1 VVSRAAEEDYVTVR
15 TQNRVPP
22 ELLERILKLAGIDMI
37 LVGGQALAFWA
48 AYYHVPA
55 PAIAITKDVDL
66 LGTKADV
73 ERLARGLDA
82 KAVFPR
88 RIATTMLVGQVLKAL
103 PGGGYVNIDV
113 MFRVYGN
120 IAAEAIASRAV
131 LAENP
136 AGRFRVMHP
145 IDILQGRLENVYGL
159 CAKQDEH
166 GVAQLRLAIDI
177 ARTFVCDI
185 ASQEATDADDVAR
198 PVVLRHLAR
207 LETLSLSDAGRKVAR
222 RYGVHVADAIDPRP
236 VSHIKSF
243 VSKKLPQLLKLMSA
257 ARRAELQVRD

>member
-1 VVSRAAEEDYVTVR
+1 MTPQTVA
-15 TQNRVPP
+15 RVPS

-48 AYYHVPA
+48 AYYRTPA
-55 PAIAITKDVDL
+55 PTIAITKDVNL
-66 LGTKADV
+66 LGTRADV

-82 KAVFPR
+82 KAVFPHK
-88 RIATTMLVGQVLKAL
+88 IATTMLVGQVLKNL
-103 PGGGYVNIDV
+103 PGGDYLNIDV

-120 IAAEAIASRAV
+120 IATEAIADRAV

-145 IDILQGRLENVYGL
+145 IDVLQGRLENVYGL
-159 CAKQDEH
+159 PSKQDEH

-177 ARTFVCDI
+177 ARTFVGDI
-185 ASQEATDADDVAR
+185 ACQEATGADDSAR

-207 LETLSLSDAGRKVAR
+207 LEGLGLSDAGRKVAK
-222 RYGVHVADAIDPRP
+222 RYGVHVADAIDPEP
-236 VSHIKSF
+236 VVHIKSF
-243 VSKKLPQLLKLMSA
+243 MTKKLPQLLNLMSA
-257 ARRAELQVRD
+257 ARRTELRGY

>member
-1 VVSRAAEEDYVTVR
+1 LTLQTVA
-15 TQNRVPP
+15 RVPP

-48 AYYHVPA
+48 AYYHATA

-82 KAVFPR
+82 KAVFPHK
-88 RIATTMLVGQVLKAL
+88 IATTMLVGQVLKDL
-103 PGGGYVNIDV
+103 PDGNYVNIDV

-120 IAAEAIASRAV
+120 IATEAIASRAV

-145 IDILQGRLENVYGL
+145 MDVLQGRLENVYGL
-159 CAKQDEH
+159 AAKQDEH

-177 ARTFVCDI
+177 ARTFVGDI
-185 ASQEATDADDVAR
+185 ALQEATGADDSAR
-198 PVVLRHLAR
+198 PVVLSHLAR
-207 LETLSLSDAGRKVAR
+207 LESLALSDAGRKVAK
-222 RYGVHVADAIDPRP
+222 RYGLHVADAIDPGP
-236 VSHIKSF
+236 AVHIKSF
-243 VSKKLPQLLKLMSA
+243 MSKKLPQLLKLMSA
-257 ARRAELQVRD
+257 ARRTELGGRD

>member
-1 VVSRAAEEDYVTVR
+1 MAV
-15 TQNRVPP
+15 RVPP
-22 ELLERILKLAGIDMI
+22 ELLERILELAGIDMI

-48 AYYHVPA
+48 AYYRTPA

-82 KAVFPR
+82 KAVFPHKT
-88 RIATTMLVGQVLKAL
+88 ATTILVGQVLKDL
-103 PGGGYVNIDV
+103 PGGDYVNIDV

-120 IAAEAIASRAV
+120 IATEAIAGRAV

-145 IDILQGRLENVYGL
+145 MDVLQGRLENVYGL
-159 CAKQDEH
+159 STKQDEH

-177 ARTFVCDI
+177 VRTFVGDI
-185 ASQEATDADDVAR
+185 ASQEAAGADVPAR
-198 PVVLRHLAR
+198 PVVLGHLAR
-207 LETLSLSDAGRKVAR
+207 LETLALSDAGRKVAKR
-222 RYGVHVADAIDPRP
+222 FGVHVADAIDPGP
-236 VSHIKSF
+236 ASHIESF
-243 VSKKLPQLLKLMSA
+243 VSKKIPQLLKLMSA
-257 ARRAELQVRD
+257 ARRTDLQG

>member
-1 VVSRAAEEDYVTVR
+1 MAV
-15 TQNRVPP
+15 RVPP
-22 ELLERILKLAGIDMI
+22 ELLERILELAGIDMI

-48 AYYHVPA
+48 AYYRTPA

-66 LGTKADV
+66 LGTKVDV

-82 KAVFPR
+82 KAVFPHK
-88 RIATTMLVGQVLKAL
+88 IATTILVGQVLKDL
-103 PGGGYVNIDV
+103 PGGDYVNIDV

-120 IAAEAIASRAV
+120 IATEAIASRAV

-145 IDILQGRLENVYGL
+145 IDVLQGRLENVYGL
-159 CAKQDEH
+159 STKQDEH

-177 ARTFVCDI
+177 VRTFVGDI
-185 ASQEATDADDVAR
+185 ALQEAAGADAPAR
-198 PVVLRHLAR
+198 PVVLGHLAR
-207 LETLSLSDAGRKVAR
+207 LESLALSDAGRKVAKR
-222 RYGVHVADAIDPRP
+222 FGVHVADAIDPGP
-236 VSHIKSF
+236 ASHIASF

-257 ARRAELQVRD
+257 ARRTDLRG

>member
-1 VVSRAAEEDYVTVR
+1 L
-15 TQNRVPP
+15 TQQTAVRVPP
-22 ELLERILKLAGIDMI
+22 ELLERILRLAGIDMI

-48 AYYHVPA
+48 AYYRTPA
-55 PAIAITKDVDL
+55 PTIAITKDVDL

-82 KAVFPR
+82 KAVFPHK
-88 RIATTMLVGQVLKAL
+88 IATTMLVGQVLKDL
-103 PGGGYVNIDV
+103 PGGDYINIDV
-113 MFRVYGN
+113 MFRVYGD
-120 IAAEAIASRAV
+120 IATEAIVSRAV

-145 IDILQGRLENVYGL
+145 IDVLQGRLENVYGL
-159 CAKQDEH
+159 SSKQDEH

-177 ARTFVCDI
+177 ARAFLGDI
-185 ASQEATDADDVAR
+185 ASQETAGADDSAR

-207 LETLSLSDAGRKVAR
+207 LETLALSDAGRKVAK
-222 RYGVHVADAIDPRP
+222 RYGLHVADAIDPG
-236 VSHIKSF
+236 SADHIESF

-257 ARRAELQVRD
+257 ARRTELRERDWRGS

>member
-1 VVSRAAEEDYVTVR
+1 MAV
-15 TQNRVPP
+15 RVPP
-22 ELLERILKLAGIDMI
+22 ELLERILELAGIDMI

-48 AYYHVPA
+48 AYYRTPA

-66 LGTKADV
+66 LGTKEDV

-82 KAVFPR
+82 KAVFPHK
-88 RIATTMLVGQVLKAL
+88 IATTILVGQVLKDL
-103 PGGGYVNIDV
+103 PGGDYVNIDV

-120 IAAEAIASRAV
+120 IPTEAIASRAV

-145 IDILQGRLENVYGL
+145 IDVLQGRLENVYGL
-159 CAKQDEH
+159 STKQDEH

-177 ARTFVCDI
+177 VRTFVGDI
-185 ASQEATDADDVAR
+185 ALREAAGADAPAR
-198 PVVLRHLAR
+198 PVVLGHLAR
-207 LETLSLSDAGRKVAR
+207 LESLALSDAGRKVAKR
-222 RYGVHVADAIDPRP
+222 FGVHVADAIDPGP
-236 VSHIKSF
+236 ASHIASF

-257 ARRAELQVRD
+257 ERRTDLRR

>member
-1 VVSRAAEEDYVTVR
+1 LTLPAAV
-15 TQNRVPP
+15 RVPP
-22 ELLERILKLAGIDMI
+22 ELLERILELVGIDMI

-48 AYYHVPA
+48 AYYRSPA

-82 KAVFPR
+82 KAVFPHK
-88 RIATTMLVGQVLKAL
+88 IATTLLVGQVLKDL

-120 IAAEAIASRAV
+120 IATEAIASRAV

-145 IDILQGRLENVYGL
+145 IDVLQGRLENVYGL
-159 CAKQDEH
+159 SAKQDEH
-166 GVAQLRLAIDI
+166 GVAQLRLAIDV
-177 ARTFVCDI
+177 ARTFVGDI
-185 ASQEATDADDVAR
+185 ASQEATGAHDSTR

-207 LETLSLSDAGRKVAR
+207 LEALALSDAGRKVAKR
-222 RYGVHVADAIDPRP
+222 QGVHVADAIDPEP
-236 VSHIKSF
+236 VSHIKPF
-243 VSKKLPQLLKLMSA
+243 MSKKLPQLLKLMSA
-257 ARRAELQVRD
+257 ARRNELRGRD

>member
-1 VVSRAAEEDYVTVR
+1 MVSRAAKENLLTLQTEV
-15 TQNRVPP
+15 RVPP

-48 AYYHVPA
+48 AYYDTPA

-73 ERLARGLDA
+73 GRLARGLDA
-82 KAVFPR
+82 KAVFPHK
-88 RIATTMLVGQVLKAL
+88 IATSMLVGQVLKDL
-103 PGGGYVNIDV
+103 PGGDYVNIDV

-120 IAAEAIASRAV
+120 IATEAIASRAV

-145 IDILQGRLENVYGL
+145 MDVLQGRLENVYGL
-159 CAKQDEH
+159 SAKQDEH

-177 ARTFVCDI
+177 ARTFMDDI
-185 ASQEATDADDVAR
+185 ASQETTGPDDSAR

-207 LETLSLSDAGRKVAR
+207 LETLALSDAGRKVAKR
-222 RYGVHVADAIDPRP
+222 FGVHVADAIDPRRP
-236 VSHIKSF
+236 WAISSR
-243 VSKKLPQLLKLMSA
+243 S
-257 ARRAELQVRD
+257 

>member
-1 VVSRAAEEDYVTVR
+1 VVSRAAEENFLTLQTEV
-15 TQNRVPP
+15 RVPP

-48 AYYHVPA
+48 AYYRTPA

-82 KAVFPR
+82 KAVFPHK
-88 RIATTMLVGQVLKAL
+88 IATTMLVGQVLKDL
-103 PGGGYVNIDV
+103 PGGDYVNIDV

-120 IAAEAIASRAV
+120 IATEAIASRAV

-145 IDILQGRLENVYGL
+145 MDVLQGRLENVYGIS
-159 CAKQDEH
+159 AKQDEH

-177 ARTFVCDI
+177 ARTFMDDI
-185 ASQEATDADDVAR
+185 ASQETTGPDDSTR

-207 LETLSLSDAGRKVAR
+207 LETLALSDAGRKVAKR
-222 RYGVHVADAIDPRP
+222 FGVHVADAIDPRP
-236 VSHIKSF
+236 VGHIKSF
-243 VSKKLPQLLKLMSA
+243 VGKKLPQLLKLMSA
-257 ARRAELQVRD
+257 ARRAELQRRD